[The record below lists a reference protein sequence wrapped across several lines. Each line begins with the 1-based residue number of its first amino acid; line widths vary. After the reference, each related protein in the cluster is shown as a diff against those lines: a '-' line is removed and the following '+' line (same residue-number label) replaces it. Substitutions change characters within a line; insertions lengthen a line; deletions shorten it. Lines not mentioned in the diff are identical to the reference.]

1 MSYSIQIGEE
11 ELKALGKDF
20 FIKLVR
26 TMVPK
31 IKDIKTGYVIVGDK
45 IKTLFWESIETA
57 DKPIELEVIKEEG
70 CEDLG
75 VYYTPYSS
83 STDFLVGASITR
95 IESSQYVYAPY
106 MSHERTTEEEKAYK
120 AKLRAERKLKK
131 TIPGKE
137 YLFNSN
143 TEDKDE

>member
-1 MSYSIQIGEE
+1 MSYSIEIREE

-31 IKDIKTGYVIVGDK
+31 VKDLKAGYVIIGDK
-45 IKTLFWESIETA
+45 IKNLFWESIQTTDGPIKLET
-57 DKPIELEVIKEEG
+57 IKEEG

-75 VYYTPYSS
+75 VYYTPYTS
-83 STDFLVGASITR
+83 STDFLVGASITG

-106 MSHERTTEEEKAYK
+106 MCHERTEEEQKAYK
-120 AKLRAERKLKK
+120 AKLRAEGKLKK

-143 TEDKDE
+143 IEGKDE